1 MRISSC
7 NIETFLHDFYLYY
20 IYRLLLFSLEGLM
33 HFYLG
38 QIMLQNSPKE
48 MKSFS
53 FVVIFKLLTKEVA
66 ENLNQDF
73 NNLLVI
79 IRHVLK

>member
-38 QIMLQNSPKE
+38 QIN
-48 MKSFS
+48 
-53 FVVIFKLLTKEVA
+53 VTKLAKGE
-66 ENLNQDF
+66 
-73 NNLLVI
+73 
-79 IRHVLK
+79 

>member
-1 MRISSC
+1 
-7 NIETFLHDFYLYY
+7 
-20 IYRLLLFSLEGLM
+20 M

-73 NNLLVI
+73 KTIYLLL
-79 IRHVLK
+79 IRHVLKWQVLM